1 MLPVGSEGYAS
12 CRFRELWLTSSI
24 FDLLIEEIC
33 TSEIRFLYVTLH
45 SSIYR
50 SFNGCK
56 TPLNSLPSET
66 FLNGRKNVTLRD
78 NLTVLCPILVPQEPE
93 NCPEKLFD
101 FTLAWNVQITILG
114 SWILRAMVFH
124 SND

>member
-1 MLPVGSEGYAS
+1 MYIQIQILV
-12 CRFRELWLTSSI
+12 
-24 FDLLIEEIC
+24 C
-33 TSEIRFLYVTLH
+33 TDSN

-56 TPLNSLPSET
+56 TPLNSLASET

-78 NLTVLCPILVPQEPE
+78 NLTVLCPILAPQTPE